1 MGSNLSRCQGPG
13 VWRPENEVCEPEQGQ
28 AGLQQVHITLT
39 HRPPCHQKEE
49 DKHLEYMQIAVSLDR
64 EEGGFLASV
73 SESGGEGERVRIGAG
88 ARSCHAPSAG
98 PKALQQYAFL
108 SHSPGSC
115 CGKRLT

>member
-73 SESGGEGERVRIGAG
+73 SESGGEGERVR
-88 ARSCHAPSAG
+88 
-98 PKALQQYAFL
+98 K
-108 SHSPGSC
+108 
-115 CGKRLT
+115 